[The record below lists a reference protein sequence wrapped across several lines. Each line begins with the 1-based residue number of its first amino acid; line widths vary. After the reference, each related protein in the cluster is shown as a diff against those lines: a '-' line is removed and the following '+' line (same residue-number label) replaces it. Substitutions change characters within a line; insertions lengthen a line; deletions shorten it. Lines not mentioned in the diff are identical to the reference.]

1 MRIRKTWDVH
11 LRARLAGAAG
21 ISRPML
27 ARCSS
32 TRSSLRGSRMFE
44 SATES
49 LYSQPSMILNPQEQ
63 EGKTEDEDSAWED
76 ARSGSASRSAS
87 LDTSAPGE
95 GLRDFSGHLAR
106 DERGNILV
114 YDSPTIEQMNVG
126 IVVGNTGR
134 MSQQR
139 RSRYASGQA
148 VGHRRR
154 PSEAMLSRGQR
165 LGRAVR
171 ESVRVPLGV
180 VKGENELLGP
190 RLKVGESRG
199 KRPVSVENGRRGSQS
214 GVVDERGDLAF
225 L

>member
-1 MRIRKTWDVH
+1 MT
-11 LRARLAGAAG
+11 LTA
-21 ISRPML
+21 
-27 ARCSS
+27 
-32 TRSSLRGSRMFE
+32 
-44 SATES
+44 
-49 LYSQPSMILNPQEQ
+49 QEQ
-63 EGKTEDEDSAWED
+63 EGKTEDDDSAWED
-76 ARSGSASRSAS
+76 ARSGSASRSASFVLPPGPAGIGLGLSS

-139 RSRYASGQA
+139 RSRYTSGQA

-180 VKGENELLGP
+180 VKGENERLSP
-190 RLKVGESRG
+190 RLKVGESRE
-199 KRPVSVENGRRGSQS
+199 KRPVSVENGRWGSQR